1 MKIDGLFGGF
11 NISSK
16 GLSAQRKRMNAI
28 ASNVANAETTR
39 TEDGTPYRR
48 KIVLMTSQAQQAFS
62 RVLQSSGLKMSATA
76 GAHFTGGDFASSQSG
91 SVGSGVA
98 AEETIDNTAFKS
110 VYDPSHPDADEQGYV
125 KMPNVNVVTEMVDM
139 ISASR
144 SYEANVTAV
153 NAAKTMARDTLEI

>member
-1 MKIDGLFGGF
+1 MKIDSLFAGL

-48 KIVLMTSQAQQAFS
+48 KVVLLTSHAQQSFS
-62 RVLQSSGLKMSATA
+62 TMLQSSGMKMAATN
-76 GAHFTGGDFASSQSG
+76 GAHFTDAGTETTMATGTGES
-91 SVGSGVA
+91 VA
-98 AEETIDNTAFKS
+98 AEETTDNSEFKS
-110 VYDPSHPDADEQGYV
+110 VYDPSHPDADESGYV

-139 ISASR
+139 VSASR

-153 NAAKTMARDTLEI
+153 NAAKTMAKDTLEI

>member
-1 MKIDGLFGGF
+1 MKIDSLFGGLE
-11 NISSK
+11 ISSK

-48 KIVLMTSQAQQAFS
+48 KIVLLTSRAQQAFS
-62 RVLQSSGLKMSATA
+62 RVLQSSGLKMSATT
-76 GAHFTGGDFASSQSG
+76 GTHFATGDFAATQPG
-91 SVGSGVA
+91 GVLGQVS
-98 AEETIDNTAFKS
+98 AEETVDNSEFKN
-110 VYDPSHPDADEQGYV
+110 VYDPSHPDADEYGYV
-125 KMPNVNVVTEMVDM
+125 KMPNVNVVNEMVDM

-153 NAAKTMARDTLEI
+153 TAAKAMAKDTLEI

>member
-1 MKIDGLFGGF
+1 MKIDGMFSGL
-11 NISSK
+11 NISAS

-39 TEDGTPYRR
+39 TEDGGPYRR
-48 KIVLMTSQAQQAFS
+48 KIVLLHSK
-62 RVLQSSGLKMSATA
+62 LQETFGSMMKNAGGRLTATD
-76 GAHFTGGDFASSQSG
+76 GAHFSEGEGESMQGGASAPA
-91 SVGSGVA
+91 VDA
-98 AEETIDNTAFKS
+98 AESFDSSPFRS
-110 VYDPSHPDADEQGYV
+110 VYDPSHPDADESGYV

-153 NAAKTMARDTLEI
+153 NAAKTMAKDSLEI